1 MAFSLS
7 KRALLCIAFLVW
19 LFAGAM
25 LFYKALRMSD
35 PSEGLFV
42 LKLIVS
48 LLGGL
53 LFFLIL
59 FRKISSK
66 HIRRILGLKGDRQ
79 FFLAFFNLRS
89 YFMMGLMI
97 ALGVFLRRSH
107 LIPASYLF
115 PVYVTMAI
123 PLLLSSLRFLRAF
136 LRFSAEK

>member
-25 LFYKALRMSD
+25 LFYKALCMSD

-66 HIRRILGLKGDRQ
+66 HIRRILGLKGDKQ

-97 ALGVFLRRSH
+97 TLGVFLRRSH